1 MDVQLLQPQIE
12 EIVREFAPPQC
23 QVLLVDSVQAWA
35 KAADINEADPFR
47 AAMAVT
53 RRHDGAPS
61 IVMLKEISP
70 DIQQSVIGALEFRGF
85 GDETPQLD
93 DPLVFLEHLTLHE
106 IAHLVLDTDS
116 EPACD
121 RWAFDR
127 LTRRIR
133 ATRDG
138 AV

>member
-1 MDVQLLQPQIE
+1 
-12 EIVREFAPPQC
+12 
-23 QVLLVDSVQAWA
+23 
-35 KAADINEADPFR
+35 
-47 AAMAVT
+47 
-53 RRHDGAPS
+53 
-61 IVMLKEISP
+61 MLKEISP
-70 DIQQSVIGALEFRGF
+70 DIKQSVIGALEFRGF

-133 ATRDG
+133 ATGDG